1 MAIKDNLGGGL
12 KVNGF
17 DISLPVYSGKSISKG
32 EPVYMETINSSV
44 SSIYPI
50 DSLISS
56 QTYSNTGLKLI
67 PLTARKEFLGAYYY
81 IDNGYMYLGVNRYS
95 MNLSN
100 TSTPYML
107 KDKISVKLDA
117 RTKALSESSIEYII
131 YGDTV
136 IFWLIGSSYV
146 LYLTKIVIT
155 TNSLT
160 SRLYSYSELLKT
172 PIANTLSGLKV
183 SIFTPTGYNISGC
196 TIQNNTICFH
206 IMRYNS
212 SYKSLELIAFDYTNL
227 TFKSI
232 TCYHTMGSSETYY
245 MADIQGSSGK
255 IICYC
260 RVGNFRLGSNANE
273 QNLYDVYPPTIYTFA
288 CDPTNPTVSYVRYNA
303 IGSAGTEAYATWNSS
318 KFAAN
323 TLSST
328 YINDVITF
336 SGNTYV
342 ITLPSSYSVNGSTTN
357 YGTQYRNYSGV
368 LDYEAHTTKLTA
380 YNSALDIASYNNTL
394 SNRHTTSGTQ
404 TITAIFKISDDKTVR
419 FTYTQDSL
427 HATKVSIKASD
438 LGDLVTATTLT
449 LTTANAY
456 YTARIG
462 LIRLSYDEQLCV
474 FIDTKTNHIIVIKN
488 PIALYPYTISGHS
501 LKIPIGVAKHSCVG
515 PDKLKFRNFVL

>member
-17 DISLPVYSGKSISKG
+17 DISLPVYSGKSVLKG
-32 EPVYMETINSSV
+32 APVYMETINSSV
-44 SSIYPI
+44 RSIYPTE
-50 DSLISS
+50 SLISS
-56 QTYSNTGLKLI
+56 QTYSSTNIKLI
-67 PLTARKEFLGAYYY
+67 PLTSRSEILGAYYY

-95 MNLSN
+95 MNLVN
-100 TSTPYML
+100 TSTPYTL
-107 KDKISVKLDA
+107 KDKITVKLDA
-117 RTKALSESSIEYII
+117 RTNALSASSINYTL

-155 TNSLT
+155 TNSLS

-172 PIANTLSGLKV
+172 PISNTLSGLTLSV
-183 SIFTPTGYNISGC
+183 FTPTGYNISGC
-196 TIQNNTICFH
+196 TIQNNMICFH
-206 IMRYNS
+206 IMRYDS
-212 SYKSLELIAFDYTNL
+212 TYKALELITFDYTNL
-227 TFKSI
+227 TFKTI
-232 TCYHTMGSSETYY
+232 TCYYTMSKNKTHY
-245 MADIQGSSGK
+245 MANIQGSNGK

-260 RVGNFRLGSNANE
+260 RVGDFTLGSSAND
-273 QNLYDVYPPTIYTFA
+273 QNLYDIYPPTICTFS
-288 CDPTNPTVSYVRYNA
+288 CDPTNPTASYVRYNA
-303 IGSAGTEAYATWNSS
+303 IGSAGNAGYATWNSS
-318 KFAAN
+318 TFAAN
-323 TLSST
+323 TLFST

-342 ITLPSSYSVNGSTTN
+342 ITLPSSYSINGSTTS
-357 YGTQYRNYSGV
+357 YGTQYRKYSGV
-368 LDYEAHTTKLTA
+368 LDYEAHTIKLTA
-380 YNSALDIASYNNTL
+380 YNSTLDISAYNTTL
-394 SNRHTTSGTQ
+394 SNKHTTSGTQ

-427 HATKVSIKASD
+427 HATKVTIKASD

-462 LIRLSYDEQLCV
+462 LTRLAYNEQVCV
-474 FIDTKTNHIIVIKN
+474 FIDTETNHIIVIKN
-488 PIALYPYTISGHS
+488 PIALYSYTISGHS

-515 PDKLKFRNFVL
+515 PDNLKLRNFVL